1 MEGRLNGS
9 DYFLLTQLTFRS
21 IKSFFKQKLK
31 LTDNTYFRNLILNK
45 KENGLKFCES
55 EVAEMFIF
63 KSGEQKQKKYKIR
76 KRRKNERR
84 LICREKS
91 IEKVISWS
99 CVIMFS

>member
-63 KSGEQKQKKYKIR
+63 KSGEQKQKKMQNKKEEE
-76 KRRKNERR
+76 KRTKTN
-84 LICREKS
+84 L
-91 IEKVISWS
+91 
-99 CVIMFS
+99 